1 MTTGEMIKKLRK
13 ERGFTQEELGNMIG
27 VGKAAINKYETG
39 IVVNLKRS
47 TISNLAQALHVSPV
61 LLLDDSDV
69 DDSFSDEEERL
80 LSAYRSAD
88 QAAREYAL
96 MILESSAAKADY
108 GKKDHSP
115 AASDVG

>member
-13 ERGFTQEELGNMIG
+13 EQGLTQEELGNMIG

-61 LLLDDSDV
+61 LLLGDSDTDDSI
-69 DDSFSDEEERL
+69 SAEERKLLTAYRGADLRAREDALNTL
-80 LSAYRSAD
+80 LSHQRKDTVD
-88 QAAREYAL
+88 QA
-96 MILESSAAKADY
+96 M
-108 GKKDHSP
+108 
-115 AASDVG
+115 